1 MVKACSRSRDKHIG
15 ISFLNTLWFYIRLYV
30 VTWNVATAEPPDDV
44 NSLLQLS
51 SPKKPDLFVIGL
63 QEVKAAPLKFVTD
76 LAFEDTWSH
85 LFMNTLAPLGYIK
98 VSSIRMQG
106 LLLLFFSKLEHVPFI
121 RDIQVTYTRTGL
133 YGYWGNKGGVS
144 IRLSF
149 YGHMLCF
156 LNCHLT
162 AHMNYASQRV
172 DEFEYILDAQ
182 TFDTKNTPRILDHE
196 VVLWFG
202 DLNFRIEDHGML
214 FVRNCI
220 TSQRF
225 NLLWPKD
232 QLTMM
237 KQKEATLQKFEE
249 GPLDFQPSYKFDLHS
264 DNYDTRVQKTWF
276 GFNGKKRKPAWCDRI
291 LWRVKPKS
299 SLTEE
304 ANEDGHNEEEPK
316 KQLQEEHK
324 DEFPLK
330 LSQVD
335 YTSKMEYSISDHKPV
350 IGIFH
355 LEMQKM
361 YETPLVQ
368 VSAEGEWRADFDALI
383 TYSLLQS
390 FPSSAWDW
398 IGLYKVGFK
407 SVSDYITY
415 TWVKDDQVSF
425 SDELFQVYVNKDEI
439 PVLGGE
445 CVLCYY
451 SSSLQCIVGISQ
463 PFKVQA
469 SRVAIEEGL
478 VSENING
485 LDETVAS

>member
-1 MVKACSRSRDKHIG
+1 MEDDLSQTLNSVSLEQKDDKMDTFG
-15 ISFLNTLWFYIRLYV
+15 LYV

-44 NSLLQLS
+44 NSLLQLN
-51 SPKKPDLFVIGL
+51 SPKKPDLYVIGL

-76 LAFEDTWSH
+76 LAFEDSWSH

-182 TFDTKNTPRILDHE
+182 TFDTKNTPRILDHK
-196 VVLWFG
+196 VVFWFG

-220 TSQRF
+220 TSQRY
-225 NLLWPKD
+225 NLLWSKD

-237 KQKEATLQKFEE
+237 KQKEATLQKFKE

-299 SLTEE
+299 SLSEDP
-304 ANEDGHNEEEPK
+304 NEDDQNQEDPK
-316 KQLQEEHK
+316 KQLEEQHK

-330 LSQVD
+330 LSQEF
-335 YTSKMEYSISDHKPV
+335 YTSKMEYGISDHKPV
-350 IGIFH
+350 IGIFR
-355 LEMQKM
+355 LELRKI

-368 VSAEGEWRADFDALI
+368 VSAEGEWSADFDALI
-383 TYSLLQS
+383 TYSLLQT

-415 TWVKDDQVSF
+415 TWVKDYQVSF
-425 SDELFQVYVNKDEI
+425 TDELFQVYVNKDEI

-451 SSSLQCIVGISQ
+451 SSNLQCIVGISK
-463 PFKVQA
+463 PFKVQE

-478 VSENING
+478 VPENISG

>member
-1 MVKACSRSRDKHIG
+1 MEEDLSSA
-15 ISFLNTLWFYIRLYV
+15 LNSVSLEPTDIKWDTFGLYV
-30 VTWNVATAEPPDDV
+30 VTWNVGTAEPPEDV

-51 SPKKPDLFVIGL
+51 SPKKPDIYVIGL

-76 LAFEDTWSH
+76 LAFEDSWSH

-106 LLLLFFSKLEHVPFI
+106 LLLLFFSKLEHIPFI
-121 RDIQVTYTRTGL
+121 RDTQVTYTRTGL

-144 IRLSF
+144 IRLSL

-156 LNCHLT
+156 LNCHLS

-182 TFDTKNTPRILDHE
+182 TFDTKNSPHILDHK
-196 VVLWFG
+196 VVFWFG

-225 NLLWPKD
+225 SLLWPKD

-249 GPLDFQPSYKFDLHS
+249 GPLDFQPTYKFDLRS

-299 SLTEE
+299 LPPEDID
-304 ANEDGHNEEEPK
+304 EDGHNEEDPK
-316 KQLQEEHK
+316 KQLEGELE

-330 LSQVD
+330 MTQD
-335 YTSKMEYSISDHKPV
+335 YYTSKMEYGVSDHKPV
-350 IGIFH
+350 IGIFR
-355 LEMQKM
+355 LELRKM

-368 VSAEGEWRADFDALI
+368 VCAEGEWSADFDALI
-383 TYSLLQS
+383 TYRLLQS

-415 TWVKDDQVSF
+415 TWVKDDQVSVN
-425 SDELFQVYVNKDEI
+425 DELFQVYVNKDEI

-451 SSSLQCIVGISQ
+451 SSNLHCIVGISQ
-463 PFKVQA
+463 PFKVQE
-469 SRVAIEEGL
+469 SRAAIEEGL
-478 VSENING
+478 VPENING